1 MDGDGEATGPRPMNT
16 WMLHIWL
23 RRYLVVLAAANDSY
37 LDRDKR
43 AEMSYRSVATR
54 AFRTWRAYR
63 DSVKRS

>member
-1 MDGDGEATGPRPMNT
+1 MNT
-16 WMLHIWL
+16 WMLHAWL
-23 RRYLVVLAAANDSY
+23 RRYLVALAYANDSY

-43 AEMSYRSVATR
+43 AEMSYRFVATR